1 MDEDIVRA
9 LIAGH
14 FGVDPARATDG
25 ALFQADLGA
34 DSLDV
39 IELTVL
45 IETQFGI
52 AIADEEGELCASV
65 GDALRLV
72 RAKTA
77 AQPAPHPA
85 LRPLAPIP
93 APLTL

>member
-1 MDEDIVRA
+1 MDEEGIRA

-14 FGVDPARATDG
+14 FGVAPSQAVDT

-45 IETQFGI
+45 LENQLGI

-72 RAKTA
+72 REKLTRVRPPA
-77 AQPAPHPA
+77 APAMAGGWHA
-85 LRPLAPIP
+85 AR
-93 APLTL
+93 